1 MNWHMNPNRFTHL
14 TFDCY
19 GTLIDWET
27 GILAAL
33 LPLFQ
38 RHGATPEQILQRY
51 VFHEARLE
59 GMAWRPYRQVLTEVS
74 VALAADFQTELT
86 EAEAASLA
94 QSVANW
100 PPFPDTVGALR
111 RLKDRYKLVIVSN
124 IDDDLFVATARLL
137 EVPFDDVITAQQVRS
152 YKPATAHFHEALR
165 RMEARAT
172 DVLHVAQSLYHD
184 HEPAK
189 RLGFHTAWVRRPSRL
204 AVTGLAP
211 VSSVQADLE
220 ATTLDDLVRL
230 LVLSTT

>member
-1 MNWHMNPNRFTHL
+1 MDRRMDPNRFTHL

-38 RHGATPEQILQRY
+38 RRGVTPEQILQRY

-59 GMAWRPYRQVLTEVS
+59 GMAWRPYRQVLAEVS
-74 VALAADFQTELT
+74 VAMAADFQTELT
-86 EAEAASLA
+86 EAEAVSLTE
-94 QSVANW
+94 SVANW
-100 PPFPDTVGALR
+100 PPFTDTVGALR

-124 IDDDLFVATARLL
+124 VDDDLFAATARRL

-152 YKPATAHFHEALR
+152 YKPAPAHFHEALR
-165 RMEARAT
+165 RMDTRAT

-204 AVTGLAP
+204 PVTGLAP
-211 VSSVQADLE
+211 ASSVQADLE
-220 ATTLDDLVRL
+220 VTTLDELVRL
-230 LVLSTT
+230 LDLSKT

>member
-1 MNWHMNPNRFTHL
+1 MDPRMDPNRFTRL

-33 LPLFQ
+33 QPLFQ
-38 RHGATPEQILQRY
+38 RHGVTPEQILQRY

-59 GMAWRPYRQVLTEVS
+59 GMSWRPYRQVLAEVS
-74 VALAADFQTELT
+74 VAMAADFQTELT
-86 EAEAASLA
+86 GAEATSLA
-94 QSVANW
+94 ESVASW
-100 PPFPDTVGALR
+100 PPFTDTVAALR

-124 IDDDLFVATARLL
+124 VDDDLFAATARLL

-165 RMEARAT
+165 RMDARAT

-189 RLGFHTAWVRRPSRL
+189 RLGFHTAWVRRLSRL
-204 AVTGLAP
+204 PVTGLAP
-211 VSSVQADLE
+211 ASSVQVDLE
-220 ATTLDDLVRL
+220 VTTLDELARL
-230 LVLSTT
+230 LVLSKI

>member
-1 MNWHMNPNRFTHL
+1 MDPRMDPNRFTHL

-33 LPLFQ
+33 QPLFQ

-59 GMAWRPYRQVLTEVS
+59 GMSWRPYRQVLAEVS
-74 VALAADFQTELT
+74 VAMAADFQTELT
-86 EAEAASLA
+86 GVEATSLA
-94 QSVANW
+94 ESVASW
-100 PPFPDTVGALR
+100 PPFTDTVAALR

-124 IDDDLFVATARLL
+124 VDDDLFAATARLL

-165 RMEARAT
+165 RMDARAT

-189 RLGFHTAWVRRPSRL
+189 RLGFHTAWVRRLSRL
-204 AVTGLAP
+204 PVTGLAP
-211 VSSVQADLE
+211 ASSVQVDLE
-220 ATTLDDLVRL
+220 VTTLDELARL
-230 LVLSTT
+230 LVLSKI